1 MEAEIKKKQKEIQSF
16 YCCDKIPGPKS
27 SSERGLFHLTACS
40 LSSREVEA
48 GTDVEAYSSWLGQPA
63 CFTIQDLPPVGPP
76 ASIVNQGSALQACSQ
91 AAGLLTGCRI
101 THGFARGL
109 LWQGHLLNW
118 GSLLPATLACVIK
131 NKHYKS
137 RICWVS
143 AHWAGSTL
151 F

>member
-48 GTDVEAYSSWLGQPA
+48 GTDAEACSSWLGQPA
-63 CFTIQDLPPVGPP
+63 CFTIQDLPPMGPP

-101 THGFARGL
+101 AHGL
-109 LWQGHLLNW
+109 LVGYSGRGIFLTEVPSFQRL
-118 GSLLPATLACVIK
+118 
-131 NKHYKS
+131 
-137 RICWVS
+137 
-143 AHWAGSTL
+143 
-151 F
+151 